1 MAEYRKKLIEVALP
15 LDAIN
20 KESAREKSICQR
32 RSKKGPWGGAKVGHF
47 GLGEEL
53 VPVVH
58 GRAPRAARR
67 AFPMGRRGGARGRGL
82 WAHGGKRMVLRRP
95 GFSFWFCSA

>member
-1 MAEYRKKLIEVALP
+1 MLRQHADDLFYGKPAP
-15 LDAIN
+15 LRIGAVSTTEQ
-20 KESAREKSICQR
+20 KGAMW
-32 RSKKGPWGGAKVGHF
+32 RSKSGPLW
-47 GLGEEL
+47 LGDEL

-67 AFPMGRRGGARGRGL
+67 AFPMGRRGGARGRDL
-82 WAHGGKRMVLRRP
+82 WAHGVKRMALKRP